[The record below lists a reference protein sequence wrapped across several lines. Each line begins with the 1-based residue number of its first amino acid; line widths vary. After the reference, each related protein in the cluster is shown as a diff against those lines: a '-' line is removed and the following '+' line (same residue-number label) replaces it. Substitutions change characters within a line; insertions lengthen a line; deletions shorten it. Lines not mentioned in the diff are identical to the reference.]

1 MQNLPFLFSDR
12 WPYRLSRHL
21 VFWIVALF
29 GLGLVGLGVRPL
41 FNVQVST
48 GTISEQI
55 LQPLLYLPGQLLL
68 VYVLLYWVIPGYL
81 LRSRYILAAILAVLF
96 GILSGFIAALS
107 SELLHHPFMQWIG
120 RGDGYTVK
128 LAGRTVR
135 IPPEPY

>member
-29 GLGLVGLGVRPL
+29 GMGLIGLGVRPL

-55 LQPLLYLPGQLLL
+55 IQPLLYLPGQLFL
-68 VYVLLYWVIPGYL
+68 VYVLLYWVIPRYL
-81 LRSRYILAAILAVLF
+81 LRSRYMLAAALAILL
-96 GILSGFIAALS
+96 GILSGFIAAIS
-107 SELLHHPFMQWIG
+107 SELLHEPFCNGW
-120 RGDGYTVK
+120 DGERDI
-128 LAGRTVR
+128 L
-135 IPPEPY
+135 